1 MRQTDGFKRLTIML
15 PKEHYNLLVQRKLL
29 HGCPIS
35 QTVAEALERERPPA
49 TR

>member
-1 MRQTDGFKRLTIML
+1 MRQKDGFKKLTILL

-29 HGCPIS
+29 HGDPIS
-35 QTVAEALERERPPA
+35 RTITEALERERPPV